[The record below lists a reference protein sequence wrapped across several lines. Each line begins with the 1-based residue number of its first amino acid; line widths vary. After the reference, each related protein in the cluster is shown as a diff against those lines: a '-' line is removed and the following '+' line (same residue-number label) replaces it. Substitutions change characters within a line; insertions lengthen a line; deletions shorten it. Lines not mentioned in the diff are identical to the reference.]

1 LQVFLAIFLF
11 INHINSYFFVLH
23 IHLKKKEMTLLNTEY
38 SKTGIKKKNSRKN
51 RKRFYFFTVILT
63 FLSVG
68 L

>member
-1 LQVFLAIFLF
+1 M
-11 INHINSYFFVLH
+11 
-23 IHLKKKEMTLLNTEY
+23 KLLNTEY
-38 SKTGIKKKNSRKN
+38 IKTGIKKKNSRKN